1 MSEEEIA
8 DDGEEENVIEMGEG
22 AEIDEDEEEHISDL
36 PRTVE
41 FSRNVCNW
49 FVIYPYKDLEM
60 IKKVYDELNL
70 LEFTT
75 SVIIINDDIS
85 EKQELMYISFVNR
98 ALKYN
103 GHVASSPSDEKQLMQ
118 TIEDMGGCDGDE
130 LYIFKKGKLVHKKV
144 DLTIL

>member
-1 MSEEEIA
+1 MSEEDIDEEI
-8 DDGEEENVIEMGEG
+8 EEKTIELGEG

-60 IKKVYDELNL
+60 VKKVYEELNL
-70 LEFTT
+70 LQFTT
-75 SVIIINDDIS
+75 SVIIINDDLS
-85 EKQELMYISFVNR
+85 EQQELIYISFVNR
-98 ALKYN
+98 VLKYN
-103 GHVASSPSDEKQLMQ
+103 GHVASSSSDEKYLMQ